1 MTGGEFGVTVTVRA
15 LDVDPQ
21 LSEHVTVSVYDDVP
35 PNVGLFASS
44 TVYVDAAK
52 FNVNMALVGEL
63 DIVHVYGSVSVTAR
77 VCRVRLPASPAATLE
92 VAGRL
97 VMSGGV
103 FACTLT
109 VNTPVEAVPSEH
121 CNVRA
126 YDETLLASR
135 EWPVFKCTS
144 YCAPVF
150 TIEKNVVVGVED
162 WMEQV

>member
-1 MTGGEFGVTVTVRA
+1 MSDYLPDQQCTLIIETMTYFINIQKNQIISFKYINILYCNV
-15 LDVDPQ
+15 LDV
-21 LSEHVTVSVYDDVP
+21 
-35 PNVGLFASS
+35 
-44 TVYVDAAK
+44 AK

-126 YDETLLASR
+126 
-135 EWPVFKCTS
+135 
-144 YCAPVF
+144 
-150 TIEKNVVVGVED
+150 
-162 WMEQV
+162 